1 MPCSIAGEPAA
12 CYAGGLKLVLRLLL
26 LPLVAALASAAPRH
40 TLFDQVGPILSDLSQ
55 ITGWKVERNVPAQI
69 LSKQTFRH
77 YMEARMK
84 DSNPRELRA
93 EELTL
98 KMFGLVPRDFNLAGE
113 TVDLM
118 SEQAAAYYDYQ
129 KKRLFILDSTPNGEE
144 QRMALVHELAHALA
158 DQHHALG
165 KFMREGAP
173 DDDAASAR
181 QAVMEGQANWLTFA
195 YLSYHDGGRPEIP
208 ATLLDQVAS
217 SAGANGP
224 EFPVYTSAP
233 LYIRESLVFPYNQGT
248 RFQDAVYRKLGRRAF
263 DEVFAHPPQSTQQI
277 MHPEEY
283 FGKIEPSM
291 PDPPRLDPLLGKQAR
306 EFRPLTDGALGE
318 FDFSALLRQ
327 FVGDKEGADAAAHVR
342 GGAFR
347 LYEHKREGYPVL
359 IYSSHWDSPA
369 AARAYF
375 NLYQR
380 VLKAKWRK
388 MDVDGDWGEFVVGV
402 GDSGK
407 FQLRLV
413 GSTVESVE
421 GMR

>member
-1 MPCSIAGEPAA
+1 MLSR
-12 CYAGGLKLVLRLLL
+12 LLVLALT
-26 LPLVAALASAAPRH
+26 VALASAASSR
-40 TLFDQVGPILSDLSQ
+40 TLFEQVGPILSDLSQ
-55 ITGWKVERNVPAQI
+55 ITGWRVERNVPAQI

-77 YMEARMK
+77 FMQARMK
-84 DSNPRELRA
+84 ESNPKELRA

-98 KMFGLVPRDFNLAGE
+98 KMLGLVPKDFNLADE

-129 KKRLFILDSTPNGEE
+129 KKRLFILDSTPDGEE

-158 DQHHALG
+158 DQHHSLG
-165 KFMREGAP
+165 KFMREGPP

-195 YLSYHDGGRPEIP
+195 YLSYHNGGKPEIP
-208 ATLLDQVAS
+208 APMLDQVSS
-217 SAGANGP
+217 SAGAKGP

-248 RFQDAVYRKLGRRAF
+248 RFQDAVYKKMGRRAF
-263 DEVFAHPPQSTQQI
+263 DEVFAHPPHSTQQI
-277 MHPEEY
+277 MHPDEY
-283 FGKIEPSM
+283 FEQVEPSL
-291 PDPPRLDPLLGKQAR
+291 PDPPTLDPLLGRQAR
-306 EFRPLTDGALGE
+306 EFRTLTDGALGE

-327 FVGDKEGADAAAHVR
+327 FVGEKEGADAAAHVR

-359 IYSSHWDSPA
+359 VYSSRWDSPA
-369 AARAYF
+369 AARSYF

-388 MDVDGDWGEFVVGV
+388 MDVDGDWGEFVAGV